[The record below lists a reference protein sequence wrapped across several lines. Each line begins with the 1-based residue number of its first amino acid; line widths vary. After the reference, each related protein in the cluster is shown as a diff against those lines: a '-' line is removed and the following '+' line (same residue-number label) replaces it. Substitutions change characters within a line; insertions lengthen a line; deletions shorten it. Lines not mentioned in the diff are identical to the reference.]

1 VEDVVLVAAARTPFG
16 KLGGGLSTLPAPD
29 LGAVVI
35 GGGYGA
41 AGICSGM
48 AQGEATVIRVT

>member
-1 VEDVVLVAAARTPFG
+1 MHLVFELRRR
-16 KLGGGLSTLPAPD
+16 
-29 LGAVVI
+29 

-48 AQGEATVIRVT
+48 AQGEATIVQVK

>member
-1 VEDVVLVAAARTPFG
+1 MTLLHE
-16 KLGGGLSTLPAPD
+16 LGRG
-29 LGAVVI
+29 

-48 AQGEATVIRVT
+48 AQGEATLVQVDG